1 MKIVLC
7 RVDERLVHG
16 EIVNQWLGFF
26 KADYLVI
33 ADDELIEDAFMCLM
47 YKALLP
53 IWVKP
58 QILSVP
64 DAAEFLAAHREED
77 ASIILL
83 AKTPVEFLR
92 LSEYGVPIPLLTL
105 ADKIYFPNKRK
116 IPPEY
121 EAALAVLKERGTVI
135 VAQNAPE
142 DEEIF
147 V

>member
-26 KADYLVI
+26 KADYLLI

-77 ASIILL
+77 ARFIFPISGRFPRNT
-83 AKTPVEFLR
+83 KR
-92 LSEYGVPIPLLTL
+92 LW
-105 ADKIYFPNKRK
+105 RC
-116 IPPEY
+116 
-121 EAALAVLKERGTVI
+121 LKNGER
-135 VAQNAPE
+135 
-142 DEEIF
+142 
-147 V
+147 